1 MLLIISLFKIFSF
14 IGSNDIAIKVLDA
27 STGQSLPGATVQ
39 IIELNNAGQTN
50 GDGLIE
56 FKSIATGTYTLKVSF
71 IGFQTHELLIKHPS
85 DSLLV
90 IEMKPALI
98 QSEDIIVTGS
108 PLGKNI
114 QYQPAQALNG
124 EMLQQRAAPSLGE
137 ILDGSPGVTTR
148 SFGSAPARPVIR
160 GFDGDRILVMQN
172 GERMGDLSGTAVDHA
187 VALDPLS
194 LDRVEVI
201 RGPAS
206 LLYGS
211 SAIGG
216 VVNMFSNDMPRE
228 WEQGTS
234 ASMATHVATV
244 NNMGA
249 GMLRMQYGSDNFAAT
264 GRIIYRNGGDLMTPE
279 GRLPDTS
286 INNMSYGGGLGY
298 RIGSFETG
306 LSISGM
312 DYTYGLPEAIDDL
325 NQSIEIRMNRYNVQ
339 SISTIKMERF
349 FDFAEI
355 RLHYSDYYHEEI
367 EIERFQDGLTDE
379 SVAITFDQQTI
390 SSSLVLRHKPI
401 GILEGAIGFSFN
413 QSEIAVGGVEALTP
427 DANGYFLA
435 GYIYEEVSLNNAFT
449 LKSGMRMEWKETFVK
464 TNELFPDASAFEDRN
479 DLIFSGALGFNYSP
493 TARWTAGFQIARA
506 YRTPTIEELYS
517 FAPHAAAGSFDVG
530 NPTLQNE
537 FSMGTDAFVE
547 YKTDRLQTQLSLFAN
562 RIDNFVDFSPTGDV
576 HQPSGLPVFEYR
588 SKDAILYGF
597 EISTNIALSEVLTGM
612 IGFDYVRGHER
623 SENQENLTFMPPF
636 RTNIQLM
643 YDNGSFRAGPRLRF
657 VNKQDRVAANEDT
670 TPGYL
675 LIGADAGYSF
685 NEGINVSLRLD
696 NLLNERYRDHLSRVE
711 NRNAPMP
718 GRNLNLM
725 IRWDF

>member
-14 IGSNDIAIKVLDA
+14 IGRNDIAIKVLDA